1 MISAFRSATFLLI
14 FDIAQAQFLAQQ
26 QQSTTSATNRKYR
39 VRVGI
44 SAVEDPTGSVG
55 WSVSGGAVGLAID
68 RLREMNVASD
78 FDFELNVSYTTCNAS
93 DAVGDSIA
101 FMKNY
106 SVDAII
112 AAPCRD
118 ASVVM
123 AHLSTTYS
131 KLLLVW
137 GYVPELSATAKFP
150 WLTTIVPSAQP
161 LGASVVEVL
170 KTYNWNRV
178 AMMYTLD
185 AFDYCTTIIDAI
197 WSYTSDASI
206 NVVVDSAVN
215 VNDDA
220 MMTEALEHVRKHAR
234 IILLCFNSDA
244 DRRKFLLK
252 VAAMDMTGDEYQ
264 YILAAIRNIGFVNSG
279 LTPFWETVNST
290 VNDTKDEVVKD
301 AALKLLIIDVSSD
314 VKEIDLLKKFNE
326 NVMDRIRQPPLNC
339 NQPECLNNTG
349 KLIGRYARHL
359 FDLFFLYGM
368 ALQAAGSQ
376 YTNISRV
383 NAEMM
388 TSFSGLT
395 GEVKIDEFNRR
406 VPIFFLYGLDN
417 HANQVAFMQ
426 IDLNKGSPVAKMLYN
441 DEKTT
446 LFANRDGVRP
456 LQVPLCGFDGLKCPA
471 TFILKNLAYFLI
483 AAGILICAVF
493 LLILLSIVVCVNRA
507 REAERIRSEWLISSA
522 LLVKPEAKATTASRM
537 STRSSSSY
545 FTTQRTFES
554 ECFEVRYYLNET
566 VLVAKYPKL
575 ELNST
580 ESSSCTQLLRL
591 DHDNVNKFLGISL
604 DGPEFMMVFR
614 MCERGSLQSI
624 VCSGNLTDD
633 PFFVLCLLKDIASG
647 LNYIHHSFLQ
657 YVGSL
662 TSATC
667 LVSQGWQ
674 VKLSDY
680 GLSTVI
686 RPKSQYDLLWA
697 APEQLRNP
705 AIRGSKGADIYSFA
719 IICSEVSTGKPAWR
733 VAPQG
738 KYDEIL
744 HRVKRGGVVPYRP
757 DLNGSIADQ
766 PLTSLITKCWS
777 EEEGDRPR
785 SEVVHNK
792 FVELM
797 QKERSGH
804 LMDHMFE
811 MLEDH
816 TQELE
821 KEVERQSKELQ
832 EQKREADILL
842 RKMLPGEVAE
852 RLKRGQSV
860 DPESFDSVT
869 VFFADV
875 VKFTQLSAKC
885 SPLQVVALLNE
896 LYSSFDSIIEKNAA
910 YKVESIGDGYLC
922 VSGLP
927 KRNGFNHIRDIA
939 EMSLDFLDYV
949 AHFRVPGL
957 PSEKIELRIGINSG
971 SCVAGVVG
979 LSMPRYCLFGD
990 TVNTASRMESNGKPS
1005 RIHISA
1011 TAHDLLMRNFPGCYV
1026 VSSRGEIIIKGKGV
1040 METFWLDGRTEGNAA
1055 DEQ

>member
-522 LLVKPEAKATTASRM
+522 LLVKPEA
-537 STRSSSSY
+537 
-545 FTTQRTFES
+545 
-554 ECFEVRYYLNET
+554 
-566 VLVAKYPKL
+566 
-575 ELNST
+575 
-580 ESSSCTQLLRL
+580 LLRL

-614 MCERGSLQSI
+614 MCERGSLQ
-624 VCSGNLTDD
+624 
-633 PFFVLCLLKDIASG
+633 G

>member
-1 MISAFRSATFLLI
+1 
-14 FDIAQAQFLAQQ
+14 
-26 QQSTTSATNRKYR
+26 
-39 VRVGI
+39 
-44 SAVEDPTGSVG
+44 
-55 WSVSGGAVGLAID
+55 
-68 RLREMNVASD
+68 
-78 FDFELNVSYTTCNAS
+78 
-93 DAVGDSIA
+93 
-101 FMKNY
+101 MKNY

-197 WSYTSDASI
+197 WVDFCFSGRISKSQKKNKRNVHQLQSYTSDASI

-252 VAAMDMTGDEYQ
+252 AAAMDMTGDEYQ
-264 YILAAIRNIGFVNSG
+264 YILAAIRNIGFG
-279 LTPFWETVNST
+279 QRLIGRE
-290 VNDTKDEVVKD
+290 KCE
-301 AALKLLIIDVSSD
+301 LLPTSFSSEKSKIDVSSD
-314 VKEIDLLKKFNE
+314 VKETELLKKFNE

-349 KLIGRYARHL
+349 KLVSNLTIANLDLSWSIGRYARHL
-359 FDLFFLYGM
+359 FDLFYLYGM

-383 NAEMM
+383 SAEMI

-426 IDLNKGSPVAKMLYN
+426 IDFNKGSPVAKKLYN

-446 LFANRDGVRP
+446 LFANRGGER
-456 LQVPLCGFDGLKCPA
+456 
-471 TFILKNLAYFLI
+471 
-483 AAGILICAVF
+483 
-493 LLILLSIVVCVNRA
+493 NRA
-507 REAERIRSEWLISSA
+507 REAERIRSEWQIPSA

-604 DGPEFMMVFR
+604 DGPEFMM
-614 MCERGSLQSI
+614 
-624 VCSGNLTDD
+624 
-633 PFFVLCLLKDIASG
+633 G

-705 AIRGSKGADIYSFA
+705 ALRGSKGADIYSFA

-738 KYDEIL
+738 K
-744 HRVKRGGVVPYRP
+744 VKRGGMVPYRP

-777 EEEGDRPR
+777 EEEGDRPH

-821 KEVERQSKELQ
+821 KEVHWAEMNDKSMKNQR
-832 EQKREADILL
+832 RT
-842 RKMLPGEVAE
+842 PEVAE

-860 DPESFDSVT
+860 DPESFESVT

-939 EMSLDFLDYV
+939 DMSLDFLDYV
-949 AHFRVPGL
+949 AHFRVP
-957 PSEKIELRIGINSG
+957 G

-1005 RIHISA
+1005 RIHMSA
-1011 TAHDLLMRNFPGCYV
+1011 TAHDLLKRNFPGCYV

-1040 METFWLDGRTEGNAA
+1040 METFWLDGRTEGAAA